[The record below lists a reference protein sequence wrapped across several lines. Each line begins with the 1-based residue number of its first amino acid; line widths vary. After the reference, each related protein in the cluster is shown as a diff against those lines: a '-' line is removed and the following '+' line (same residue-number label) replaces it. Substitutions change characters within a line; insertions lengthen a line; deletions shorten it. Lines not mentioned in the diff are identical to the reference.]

1 MKKYLYFQPQYVA
14 KFRCDGSKCNA
25 RCCKNWNIFIDTK
38 THAQYERIKPPSE
51 AEEILSHMTFYE
63 GRKEYLVT
71 MRDGKIC
78 PFLTE
83 NNLCRLQFKYGEK
96 FLSVTCS
103 SFPRR
108 TLDFGKFFE
117 RSLVLTCPVAAELI
131 LFSDEPIK
139 FEFVEVPEKIHSN
152 GGKIGIAPVDTAENF
167 SEYMLEIQVAMISI
181 LQERTLTLDQ
191 RLIVLGFF
199 LDRLD
204 ELIANKDVTVVELEI
219 LLDALKKLIAAY
231 ESETFLA
238 QQAPH
243 MLATIQF
250 DAKKFVGLM
259 LELIESFYADKDL
272 GDKAILDQIALT
284 FGIVPDANGQV
295 SAAKIAENYNRL
307 AAERKDFLVRHAMFL
322 ENYLVNELFLT
333 CFPWKF
339 TESLAKNFGVFVA
352 TYKLFELLTFS
363 AEQQKFVGK
372 ENLLLLT
379 SWFLSSADHS
389 NDFGKKVL
397 ELAPDDIL
405 VSMETLLDPQ

>member
-38 THAQYERIKPPSE
+38 THKQYERIKPPSD
-51 AEEILSHMTFYE
+51 AEEILSHMTFHE
-63 GRKEYLVT
+63 ERKEYLVT
-71 MRDGKIC
+71 FDDKKIC

-83 NNLCRLQFKYGEK
+83 DNLCRLQRKYGEN

-117 RSLVLTCPVAAELI
+117 RSLVLTCPVAAEMI
-131 LFSDEPIK
+131 LLTDEPIK
-139 FEFVEVPEKIHSN
+139 FEFVEVPEKVHSN
-152 GGKIGIAPVDTAENF
+152 GGKIGISPVHATESF
-167 SEYMLEIQVAMISI
+167 TEHMLEIQVAMISI
-181 LQERTLTLDQ
+181 LQERKLTLDQ

-204 ELIANKDVTVVELEI
+204 ELFTKKDVTAVELEI

-231 ESETFLA
+231 ESKTFLSE
-238 QQAPH
+238 QVPH
-243 MLATIQF
+243 MLEVVNF
-250 DAKKFVGLM
+250 NAKKFVGLM
-259 LELIESFYADKDL
+259 LELIESFYADKDSS
-272 GDKAILDQIALT
+272 DKAILDQIALT
-284 FGIVPDANGQV
+284 LDIVPDANGQV
-295 SAAKIAENYNRL
+295 SAAKITENYNRL
-307 AAERKDFLVRHAMFL
+307 AAERKDFLTRRAMFL

-339 TESLAKNFGVFVA
+339 TESIAKNFGVFVA
-352 TYKLFELLTFS
+352 TYKLFELVTFS
-363 AEQQKFVGK
+363 TEQQNFVGK
-372 ENLLLLT
+372 KNLLLLT
-379 SWFLSSADHS
+379 GWFLSSADHS
-389 NDFGKKVL
+389 DEFGKKLL

-405 VSMETLLDPQ
+405 VSIETLLEPR